1 MTGETLRLVAGV
13 GGFDSFEPVQ
23 HFEEAAVKYMD
34 QSPHCLVTLTS
45 SGTSLGFCLCVCKMK
60 VPLACLRGCGEVE
73 GSKSTHSSQRR
84 G

>member
-13 GGFDSFEPVQ
+13 GGFNSSEPVQ
-23 HFEEAAVKYMD
+23 HFEEAAVKCMD

-45 SGTSLGFCLCVCKMK
+45 SGISLSFCLCVCKMK
-60 VPLACLRGCGEVE
+60 FPLACLRGCGEDE
-73 GSKSTHSSQRR
+73 GSKSTHSPQRR